1 MAIKYLDATTAY
13 LAFCAATI
21 ALLVFL
27 NASQPFLLSQLYGLQ
42 QGGSASGVLAL
53 VDEIVSIIMAPL
65 WGALSD
71 KIGTRYC
78 AVAGLWIM
86 ASSIMLYPR
95 SPSLYPGLPLMRA
108 LFSLGASACV
118 AMIPAALAE
127 LSLIAGETSSSQN
140 SIAGYDDDFES
151 NQNYLADS
159 EADRDGD
166 QIVPL
171 FESAAS
177 DEMFDAVVAMP
188 RPNGKLS
195 GAAGFASGIGAVF
208 AASVLLP
215 LPATL
220 SKESSTAA
228 DGIKAAYM
236 WVGLGSIVVALVLL
250 ATLYQNPTRGL
261 RSILLGSQNVSIFDE
276 AAVDAGGSVMSYLEL
291 LTEGFINAQ
300 SDNRLQ
306 VAYLGSLVARSA
318 SVVLALFVPL
328 WVNQW
333 FYDHEKCRINDP
345 NGCRA
350 AITQAAILTGIANTM
365 MLLVAPFVG
374 WAGDRFGSIKVL
386 AWSSLIGFFSMVGFL
401 FTDDV
406 SGIVPIFIS
415 CLIGASQ
422 IGVVTMSMSM
432 STDKRRV
439 AGGSV
444 AGVYSLCG
452 SLGVLLVT
460 QIGGPLADIYIKSP
474 FLVMAV
480 LFAVLLTYSHRL
492 STHTARVMRSSLSL
506 H

>member
-1 MAIKYLDATTAY
+1 MAIKYLDATVAY
-13 LAFCAATI
+13 LVFCAATI

-27 NASQPFLLSQLYGLQ
+27 NASQPFVLSQIYGLQ
-42 QGGSASGVLAL
+42 QVGSASGVLAL

-86 ASSIMLYPR
+86 AGSIMLYPR
-95 SPSLYPGLPLMRA
+95 SPSLYPVLPLIRA

-127 LSLIAGETSSSQN
+127 LSLIAGETSSSQT
-140 SIAGYDDDFES
+140 STADYADDFES
-151 NQNYLADS
+151 SQNHVPDS
-159 EADRDGD
+159 DGDRDGD
-166 QIVPL
+166 RTAPL
-171 FESAAS
+171 FETAAA
-177 DEMFDAVVAMP
+177 DEMFDAVVAIP

-195 GAAGFASGIGAVF
+195 GAAGFASGIGAVL
-208 AASVLLP
+208 AVSVLLP
-215 LPATL
+215 LPTTL
-220 SKESSTAA
+220 SKGSSTAA
-228 DGIKAAYM
+228 DGIKAAYS
-236 WVGLGSIVVALVLL
+236 WVGLGGIVVAIILL
-250 ATLYQNPTRGL
+250 ATLYQNPARGL
-261 RSILLGSQNVSIFDE
+261 RSLLLGSQNVSIFDE
-276 AAVDAGGSVMSYLEL
+276 AAVDAGGSVMTYLEL
-291 LTEGFINAQ
+291 LTEGFLNAR
-300 SDNRLQ
+300 SDSRLQ

-333 FYDHEKCRINDP
+333 FYDHEKCQISDP

-350 AITQAAILTGIANTM
+350 AITQAAILTGIANSM
-365 MLLVAPFVG
+365 MLLIAPFAG
-374 WAGDRFGSIKVL
+374 WAGDRFGSVKVL
-386 AWSSLIGFFSMVGFL
+386 EWSSLAGFFSMVGFL

-406 SGIVPIFIS
+406 SGFVPIFFS

-452 SLGVLLVT
+452 SLGILLIT
-460 QIGGPLADIYIKSP
+460 QIGGPLADIYIKTP

-480 LFAVLLTYSHRL
+480 LFVVLLTYSHRL
-492 STHTARVMRSSLSL
+492 STHTARMMRSFLSL